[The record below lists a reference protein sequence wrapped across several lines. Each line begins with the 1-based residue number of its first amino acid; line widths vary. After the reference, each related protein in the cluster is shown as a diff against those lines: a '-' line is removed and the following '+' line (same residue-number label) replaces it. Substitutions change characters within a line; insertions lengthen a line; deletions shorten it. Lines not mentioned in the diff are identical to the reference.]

1 MFGLS
6 ENNDKNDSNA
16 SANGANNSVSPTVN
30 GGAMPNPSPLSPP
43 SSSPSTPPPT
53 AASDP
58 DLAAASAELEAAS
71 KDSGAPQDSAASIN
85 DVNLGNAYIANDPLN
100 AKPAD
105 DSASAKPSAASLLN
119 NIPEDNLIKLK
130 QQALQNL
137 APLVDHLDQSA
148 EEKFKT
154 TMMLIQASD
163 NAELIQ
169 DAYDAANKIQD
180 EKVRARALL
189 DVVNEINYFTQ
200 HQNSSS
206 QPPTE

>member
-119 NIPEDNLIKLK
+119 NIPEDNLIK
-130 QQALQNL
+130 
-137 APLVDHLDQSA
+137 DQSP

>member
-6 ENNDKNDSNA
+6 ENNDKNETNTS
-16 SANGANNSVSPTVN
+16 VN
-30 GGAMPNPSPLSPP
+30 GSDNPM
-43 SSSPSTPPPT
+43 
-53 AASDP
+53 
-58 DLAAASAELEAAS
+58 AAASAALEEAS
-71 KDSGAPQDSAASIN
+71 NGAPSSPGNSSNDSGSTN

-100 AKPAD
+100 AKHGD
-105 DSASAKPSAASLLN
+105 DSSSAKPTAASLLN
-119 NIPEDNLIKLK
+119 NTPEDDLIKLK

-169 DAYDAANKIQD
+169 DAYAAANKIQD
-180 EKVRARALL
+180 EKVRAQALL

-200 HQNSSS
+200 HSSGGS
-206 QPPTE
+206 GQAAE

>member
-6 ENNDKNDSNA
+6 ENNDKNETNTSV
-16 SANGANNSVSPTVN
+16 NGSDNPMAPTN
-30 GGAMPNPSPLSPP
+30 GGAVSSEPSVT
-43 SSSPSTPPPT
+43 SPSTSALP
-53 AASDP
+53 SDP
-58 DLAAASAELEAAS
+58 SNS
-71 KDSGAPQDSAASIN
+71 SNDSGSTN

-100 AKPAD
+100 AKHGD
-105 DSASAKPSAASLLN
+105 DSSSAKPTAASLLN
-119 NIPEDNLIKLK
+119 NTPEDDLIKLK

-169 DAYDAANKIQD
+169 DAYAAANKIQD
-180 EKVRARALL
+180 EKVRAQALL

-200 HQNSSS
+200 HSGGGSGQAA
-206 QPPTE
+206 E